1 MSGAPRLILASASPR
16 RRELLGRLGVAFT
29 VDPAEIPEE
38 LPAQAPRAERVA
50 RRLARAKALAVA
62 ARYPGLPVLAADTVV
77 VFRGRLLG
85 KPADETEARAM
96 LLELRGRWHRVI
108 TAVAVARHRRVR
120 VDHAVTLV
128 RMREYS
134 DEEIASSIARGD
146 PFDKAGAYAIQDG
159 CFRPV
164 AEYLGCYC
172 NVVGLPLA
180 LVVKLL
186 DRAGIAV
193 SVSMK
198 QLLPECAHCPLF
210 ARWRNGDSSGGGL

>member
-1 MSGAPRLILASASPR
+1 MSGAPQVILASASPR
-16 RRELLGRLGVAFT
+16 RRELLGRLSLAFT

-62 ARYPGLPVLAADTVV
+62 ARYPALPVLAADTVV

-85 KPADETEARAM
+85 KPADEAEALTM
-96 LLELRGRWHRVI
+96 LRGLRGRWHRVI
-108 TAVAVARHRRVR
+108 TAVAVMRDRRVR
-120 VDHAVTLV
+120 VDHAVTWV

-134 DEEIASSIARGD
+134 DEEIAASIARGA
-146 PFDKAGAYAIQDG
+146 PFDKAGAYAIQDE

-164 AEYLGCYC
+164 AEYRGCYC

-180 LVVKLL
+180 LVIELL
-186 DRAGIAV
+186 DRAGIVA
-193 SVSMK
+193 SVS
-198 QLLPECAHCPLF
+198 LEHLPPECAHCPLF
-210 ARWRNGDSSGGGL
+210 AGARIRHVLEARS